1 MAQGITFDITPEKQA
16 SQLQFL
22 RRQLFGGPPGLS
34 RHDVDLAGKTAIV
47 TGANGGLGLECS
59 RHLLNLGV
67 SKLII
72 AVRNEAKGE
81 AAREALTTALEPGQS
96 IEVWQLDYA
105 SYESIQEFAQR
116 AEDIKPQLDIVLLN
130 AAFNRT
136 DFSLNR
142 KTGHE
147 EVLQINYL
155 SNVLLIL
162 LFLHI
167 FKKTKSNS
175 PQYSPGRITVV
186 SSDMAGW
193 AKFNERTGDPLLQA
207 FDSEASYD
215 KFNRYASTKLL
226 TQLFVTEIAKRVS
239 SSLAVV
245 NCANPGLCW
254 GGMMGGETSAIF
266 NAFIRVI
273 CRSLSTGARAL
284 VDAAVRQGETSHGQY
299 VEDGMLRPMAP
310 FVYSEEAGQLTRRL
324 WDETME
330 ELSFAG
336 AREIVGNLAECKNT

>member
-1 MAQGITFDITPEKQA
+1 MAQEISFDITPEKQA

-22 RRQLFGGPPGLS
+22 RRQLFGGPPVLS
-34 RHDVDLAGKTAIV
+34 RRDFDLSGKTAIV

-81 AAREALTTALEPGQS
+81 AAREALTTVLEVGQS
-96 IEVWQLDYA
+96 IEVWKLDYS
-105 SYESIQEFAQR
+105 SYESIQAFAQQ
-116 AEDIKPQLDIVLLN
+116 AEDLKPRPDIVILN

-136 DFSLNR
+136 DFALNLE
-142 KTGHE
+142 TGHE

-162 LFLHI
+162 LFLRI
-167 FKKTKSNS
+167 FKNTKSVT
-175 PQYSPGRITVV
+175 SPGRITVV

-193 AKFNERTGDPLLQA
+193 AKFDERNEVPLLKA
-207 FDSEASYD
+207 FNKEASYD
-215 KFNRYASTKLL
+215 KFDRYSTTKLL
-226 TQLFVTEIAKRVS
+226 SQLFVSEIAKRVS
-239 SSLAVV
+239 PSLAVI

-254 GGMMGGETSAIF
+254 GGMMGGETSAIS
-266 NAFIRVI
+266 NAFIRII

-284 VDAAVRQGETSHGQY
+284 VDAAVRQDESSHGQY
-299 VEDGMLRPMAP
+299 VEDGKLRPMAP
-310 FVYSEEAGQLTRRL
+310 FVYSEEAEQLTQQL
-324 WDETME
+324 WKETME
-330 ELSFAG
+330 KLSSAG
-336 AREIVGNLAECKNT
+336 VKEIVESLAQA